1 MTLYI
6 VVHERKQA
14 NDDAVRPPTR
24 LLELARASLVADAS
38 PRWLTTWSLDLH
50 DDRIVSLWEAESAA
64 EITAMIERFGFLDD
78 MEGTR
83 SGQGV
88 GTGRRD
94 RRRAGVDR
102 PRCPPFGRRL
112 GGGC

>member
-78 MEGTR
+78 MEGTPVR
-83 SGQGV
+83 V
-88 GTGRRD
+88 
-94 RRRAGVDR
+94 RAWGPDDVIAAEQE
-102 PRCPPFGRRL
+102 
-112 GGGC
+112 